1 MRAAIRRQGRRRRKN
16 RGRSLF
22 PARDTFLSK
31 RVDSRAPPLSYDLVP
46 IVRAVRRAPSGGDS
60 GKRLPKSGAQ
70 SPRTNQIIYLHH
82 RARNDIRVQFTAG
95 HNKWSK
101 VKRIQGAIDA
111 ERGNL
116 FSKLTQAVAVTAKT
130 GLPDPDA
137 TPIPIFNSRPKCASV
152 LPAATD
158 SPDQDHGRHQI
169 P

>member
-1 MRAAIRRQGRRRRKN
+1 MPRSASRDAGGVEK

-31 RVDSRAPPLSYDLVP
+31 RVDSRAPPLSYVGVP

-111 ERGNL
+111 ERGKL
-116 FSKLTQAVAVTAKT
+116 FSELTQAVAVTARS
-130 GLPDPDA
+130 GLPDPGA
-137 TPIPIFNSRPKCASV
+137 TPISNSRPKCASL